1 MPARLLSWLVALAM
15 SGRPGSASGPEP
27 TQAPSAAPW
36 SLEALVARALEENPE
51 VAEGRWRVRGAEARL
66 DEARASGLLPR
77 LRLESASGLVPDAEG
92 DVFNPPEDT
101 TGFRSLGVFNRTE
114 LQFVQPLYTFGYLR
128 SLREAA
134 AAGVEVEE
142 SSLAGVELDV
152 ALQVKELYHGLLAA
166 RDLAAL
172 AGRLGEELRR
182 HREEVSPDDPSIPLS
197 APYKL
202 ELALLELERR
212 RREGVD
218 QEALARRAL
227 AWTAGLPE
235 DAPLELE
242 QEWSEP
248 ARSEVPPRDSLFALA
263 FRKRPDWRRL
273 RAGIAARQAVQEA
286 TAKAYLPQ
294 LFLTGGMRYAVA
306 PNRTDQRNPFV
317 KDEFNYF
324 NGGVFLGLRQ
334 SFEWGLLKAEA
345 ARARADLYQLRAK
358 ERGAVQGIRL
368 EIERAFADWERAGDG
383 LESAREARSIAR
395 RWLRTARDEYELD
408 PGQVKELVSAF
419 EAFAGTEQGYYEAVY
434 EFNMA
439 VARLERTAGMTSSF
453 E

>member
-1 MPARLLSWLVALAM
+1 MPARIPSWLVALAL
-15 SGRPGSASGPEP
+15 SGHPGFASGPES
-27 TQAPSAAPW
+27 APAPPSAPW
-36 SLEALVARALEENPE
+36 SLEALVARALKENPE

-92 DVFNPPEDT
+92 DVFNPPVDT
-101 TGFRSLGVFNRTE
+101 TGLRSLGVFNRTE

-142 SSLAGVELDV
+142 SSLAGVQLDV
-152 ALQVKELYHGLLAA
+152 ALQVKEFYYGLLAA

-172 AGRLGEELRR
+172 AERLGEELRR
-182 HREEVSPDDPSIPLS
+182 HRAEVSPDDPSIPLS

-202 ELALLELERR
+202 ELALLELERG
-212 RREGVD
+212 RREAVD
-218 QEALARRAL
+218 RAALARRAL
-227 AWTAGLPE
+227 AWTAGIPE

-242 QEWSEP
+242 QEWIEP
-248 ARSEVPPRDSLFALA
+248 TPSEVPPRDSLFVLA

-286 TAKAYLPQ
+286 TSRAYLPQ
-294 LFLTGGMRYAVA
+294 LFLTGGVRYAVA
-306 PNRTDQRNPFV
+306 PNRTDQHNPFV

-324 NGGVFLGLRQ
+324 NGGIFLGLRQ
-334 SFEWGLLKAEA
+334 SFEWGLLGAEA
-345 ARARADLYQLRAK
+345 ARAQADLYQLRAK
-358 ERGAVQGIRL
+358 ETGAVQGIRL
-368 EIERAFADWERAGDG
+368 EIEQAFGDWERARDG
-383 LESAREARSIAR
+383 LESAREGRRTAR
-395 RWLRTARDEYELD
+395 RWLRAARDEYELD

-419 EAFAGTEQGYYEAVY
+419 EAFAGTEQGYYGAVY
-434 EFNMA
+434 DFNMA
-439 VARLERTAGMTSSF
+439 VARLERTVGMTSSF

>member
-1 MPARLLSWLVALAM
+1 MPARLLAWLAALAVC
-15 SGRPGSASGPEP
+15 GRPGSASGPESP
-27 TQAPSAAPW
+27 PAPQAPW
-36 SLEALVARALEENPE
+36 SLKALVARAIEENPE
-51 VAEGRWRVRGAEARL
+51 AAAGRWRVRGAEARL

-92 DVFNPPEDT
+92 DLFNPPEDT
-101 TGFRSLGVFNRTE
+101 TGFRSLGFFNRTE
-114 LQFVQPLYTFGYLR
+114 LQFVQPLYTFGYLGR
-128 SLREAA
+128 LREAA

-152 ALQVKELYHGLLAA
+152 ALRVKELYHGLLAA

-172 AGRLGEELRR
+172 AGRLGEELRA

-202 ELALLELERR
+202 ELALLELDRR
-212 RREGVD
+212 RREAVD

-242 QEWSEP
+242 QEWIEP
-248 ARSEVPPRDSLFALA
+248 IRAEVPPRDSLFALA
-263 FRKRPDWRRL
+263 FGKRPDWRRL

-286 TAKAYLPQ
+286 TARAYLPQ

-334 SFEWGLLKAEA
+334 SFEWGLLRAEA
-345 ARARADLYQLRAK
+345 ARARADLHQLRAR
-358 ERGAVQGIRL
+358 EEGAVQGIRL
-368 EIERAFADWERAGDG
+368 EIEQAFSDWERARDG
-383 LESAREARSIAR
+383 LEPARESRRIAR
-395 RWLRTARDEYELD
+395 RWLRAARDEYELD

-419 EAFAGTEQGYYEAVY
+419 EAFAGPSRGTTRQCT
-434 EFNMA
+434 NS
-439 VARLERTAGMTSSF
+439 TSPSPAWSGPRA
-453 E
+453 

>member
-1 MPARLLSWLVALAM
+1 MPARIPSWLVALAL
-15 SGRPGSASGPEP
+15 SGHPGFASGPES
-27 TQAPSAAPW
+27 APAPPPAPW
-36 SLEALVARALEENPE
+36 SLEALVARALKENPE
-51 VAEGRWRVRGAEARL
+51 IAEGRWRVRGAEARL
-66 DEARASGLLPR
+66 DQARASGLLPR

-92 DVFNPPEDT
+92 DVFNPPVDT
-101 TGFRSLGVFNRTE
+101 TGLRSLGVFNRTE

-142 SSLAGVELDV
+142 SSLAGVQLDV
-152 ALQVKELYHGLLAA
+152 ALQVKEFYYGLLAA

-172 AGRLGEELRR
+172 AERLGEELRR
-182 HREEVSPDDPSIPLS
+182 HRAEVSPDDPSIPLS

-202 ELALLELERR
+202 ELALLELERG
-212 RREGVD
+212 RREAVD
-218 QEALARRAL
+218 RAALARRAL
-227 AWTAGLPE
+227 AWTAGIPE

-242 QEWSEP
+242 EEWIEP

-286 TAKAYLPQ
+286 TSKAYLPQ
-294 LFLTGGMRYAVA
+294 LFLTGGVRYAVA
-306 PNRTDQRNPFV
+306 PNRTDQHNPFV

-324 NGGVFLGLRQ
+324 NGGIFLGLRQ
-334 SFEWGLLKAEA
+334 SFEWGLLGAEA

-358 ERGAVQGIRL
+358 ETGAVQGIRL
-368 EIERAFADWERAGDG
+368 EIEQAFGDWERARDG
-383 LESAREARSIAR
+383 LESAREGRRTAR
-395 RWLRTARDEYELD
+395 RWLRAARDEYDLD

-419 EAFAGTEQGYYEAVY
+419 EAFAGTEQGYYGAVY
-434 EFNMA
+434 DFNMA
-439 VARLERTAGMTSSF
+439 VARLERTVGTTSSF

>member
-1 MPARLLSWLVALAM
+1 MPVRPPSWLVALAL
-15 SGRPGSASGPEP
+15 SGHPGFASGPES
-27 TQAPSAAPW
+27 APAPPSAPW
-36 SLEALVARALEENPE
+36 SLQALVGRALKENPE
-51 VAEGRWRVRGAEARL
+51 IAEGRWRVRGAEARL
-66 DEARASGLLPR
+66 DQARASGLLPR

-101 TGFRSLGVFNRTE
+101 TGLRSLGVFNRTE

-134 AAGVEVEE
+134 EAGVEVEE
-142 SSLAGVELDV
+142 SSLAGVQLDV
-152 ALQVKELYHGLLAA
+152 ALQVKEFYYGLLAA

-172 AGRLGEELRR
+172 AERLGEELRR

-202 ELALLELERR
+202 ELALLELERG
-212 RREGVD
+212 RREAVD
-218 QEALARRAL
+218 RAALARRAL
-227 AWTAGLPE
+227 AWTAGIPE

-242 QEWSEP
+242 QEWIEP
-248 ARSEVPPRDSLFALA
+248 TPSEVPPRDSLFVLA

-286 TAKAYLPQ
+286 TSRAYLPQ
-294 LFLTGGMRYAVA
+294 LFLTGGVRYAVA
-306 PNRTDQRNPFV
+306 PNRTDQHNPFV

-324 NGGVFLGLRQ
+324 NGGIFLGLRQ
-334 SFEWGLLKAEA
+334 SFEWGLLGAEA
-345 ARARADLYQLRAK
+345 ARAQADLYQLRAK
-358 ERGAVQGIRL
+358 ETGAVQGIRL
-368 EIERAFADWERAGDG
+368 EIEQAFGDWERARDG
-383 LESAREARSIAR
+383 LESAREGRRTAR
-395 RWLRTARDEYELD
+395 RWLRSARDEYELD

-419 EAFAGTEQGYYEAVY
+419 EAFAGTEQGYYGAVY
-434 EFNMA
+434 DFNMA
-439 VARLERTAGMTSSF
+439 VARLERTVGMTSSF

>member
-1 MPARLLSWLVALAM
+1 MPARVLFWLGALVTSA
-15 SGRPGSASGPEP
+15 GPGLASGPESP
-27 TQAPSAAPW
+27 AAPASAPW
-36 SLEALVARALEENPE
+36 SLEALVRRALAGNAG

-101 TGFRSLGVFNRTE
+101 TGFRSLGPFNRSE
-114 LQFVQPLYTFGYLR
+114 LQFLQPLFTFGYLA

-134 AAGVEVEE
+134 EAGVEVEE
-142 SSLAGVELDV
+142 SSLSGVELDV
-152 ALQVKELYHGLLAA
+152 VLQVKKLYYGLLAA

-172 AGRLGEELRR
+172 AERLGDELRR
-182 HREEVSPDDPSIPLS
+182 HQEEISPEDPSVPLS

-202 ELALLELERR
+202 ELALLELERS
-212 RREGVD
+212 RREAVD
-218 QEALARRAL
+218 QEALAGRAL

-242 QEWSEP
+242 QEWIEP
-248 ARSEVPPRDSLFALA
+248 IRVEVPPRDSLFALA
-263 FRKRPDWRRL
+263 FRQRPDWRQL

-286 TAKAYLPQ
+286 TSRAYLPQ

-306 PNRTDQRNPFV
+306 PHRTDQRNPFV

-334 SFEWGLLKAEA
+334 SFEWGLRKAEV
-345 ARARADLYQLRAK
+345 ARARADLYQLRAR
-358 ERGAVQGIRL
+358 ETGAVQGIRL
-368 EIERAFADWERAGDG
+368 EVEQAFSDWERARDG
-383 LESAREARSIAR
+383 LESAREGRSIAR
-395 RWLRTARDEYELD
+395 RWLRAARDEYELD
-408 PGQVKELVSAF
+408 PEQARELVRAF
-419 EAFAGTEQGYYEAVY
+419 EAFAAAEQGYFEAVY

-439 VARLERTAGMTSSF
+439 VARLERTVGMTRSF